1 MKKKLLEIL
10 FFLVVVL
17 MIFAIFG
24 MTVGMF
30 FGFVWLLQYSLTIF
44 SIEAQYL
51 PLVAFVFVICV
62 IMSIIKDFIK
72 K

>member
-24 MTVGMF
+24 MAVGMF

-44 SIEAQYL
+44 SIEVQYL